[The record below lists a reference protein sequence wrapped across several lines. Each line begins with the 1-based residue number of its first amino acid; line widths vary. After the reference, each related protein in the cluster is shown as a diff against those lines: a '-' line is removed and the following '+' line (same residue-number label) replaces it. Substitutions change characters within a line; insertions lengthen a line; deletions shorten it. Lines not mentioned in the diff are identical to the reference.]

1 MTIYDENGGVPVLF
15 RGENQPIG
23 LSHESHLAVVDAHET
38 AQAAIENQGTAA
50 YDQHYLTG
58 HSVVVQIPN
67 GAGNDFPD
75 GAGEARVNISV
86 GAETL
91 DEALKSIIASVDLA
105 HIHPRNE
112 SSDHLHTPT
121 WVASTHAQL
130 GELLADYYSCELRD
144 LSEVI

>member
-1 MTIYDENGGVPVLF
+1 MSPISRLLTLRRRRRRRSRTRARLPTSSTSAGPHGRHPDPERGGQRLP
-15 RGENQPIG
+15 RRRRRDP
-23 LSHESHLAVVDAHET
+23 
-38 AQAAIENQGTAA
+38 
-50 YDQHYLTG
+50 DQ
-58 HSVVVQIPN
+58 
-67 GAGNDFPD
+67 
-75 GAGEARVNISV
+75 RSV

-91 DEALKSIIASVDLA
+91 DEALKTIIKSVDLA
-105 HIHPRNE
+105 HIHPRDE

>member
-1 MTIYDENGGVPVLF
+1 MTRTAACRSFSVAT
-15 RGENQPIG
+15 NQPIG
-23 LSHESHLAVVDAHET
+23 LSHESHLAVVDAQET
-38 AQAAIENQGTAA
+38 AQKAIENQGTAA
-50 YDQHYLTG
+50 YDQHYLLG
-58 HSVVVQIPN
+58 HTVVIQIPN

-75 GAGEARVNISV
+75 GAGETRINASV

-91 DEALKSIIASVDLA
+91 DEALKSIIKSVDLA
-105 HIHPRNE
+105 HTHPRDE